1 MKTILEKTARQNQ
14 IEYWT
19 ASAQHDLSVAETLFK
34 DGKYDWCLF
43 LAHLVLEKIFKAL
56 YVQNI
61 GKLAPRIHDLVM
73 LADMATIELKEETLE
88 FLDAVN
94 TFNISTRYPDEKFK
108 FYKLCTAEF
117 TENHFN
123 QIKEIYKWLLQKIR
137 H

>member
-19 ASAQHDLSVAETLFK
+19 ASAQHDLSVA
-34 DGKYDWCLF
+34 
-43 LAHLVLEKIFKAL
+43 
-56 YVQNI
+56 
-61 GKLAPRIHDLVM
+61 
-73 LADMATIELKEETLE
+73 ETLE

-117 TENHFN
+117 TANHFN